1 MKVSIQRKLARSSFA
16 FPPGLSISVPP
27 EAQRQL
33 PDSLT
38 GDEAHGEKLRFDLGD
53 TEQIRNEKLIPPPHP
68 SLKMRG
74 RLHISKSC
82 RDYSSCMVGARDIF
96 TLSPER

>member
-1 MKVSIQRKLARSSFA
+1 MHIFRLPQGVKHCFKFRGNCSLNVKVFIHRKLERSSFTI
-16 FPPGLSISVPP
+16 PPGLSISVLP

-38 GDEAHGEKLRFDLGD
+38 GDEAHGEKMRFDLGD

-68 SLKMRG
+68 
-74 RLHISKSC
+74 
-82 RDYSSCMVGARDIF
+82 
-96 TLSPER
+96 TSP

>member
-16 FPPGLSISVPP
+16 IPPGLSISVLP

-68 SLKMRG
+68 
-74 RLHISKSC
+74 
-82 RDYSSCMVGARDIF
+82 
-96 TLSPER
+96 TPP